1 MDRERGGVI
10 RYVTGQTSSVDA
22 TERGWRA
29 SYHSQGGTRGAHITA
44 AHLRGATVM
53 TSGEIIRLRRQMQ
66 RRIRAVVAE
75 RRMARNAAPIGAI
88 DDPGPDQESRT
99 QQHVDG

>member
-1 MDRERGGVI
+1 
-10 RYVTGQTSSVDA
+10 
-22 TERGWRA
+22 
-29 SYHSQGGTRGAHITA
+29 
-44 AHLRGATVM
+44 M

-75 RRMARNAAPIGAI
+75 RRMARNAAPAGAI

>member
-1 MDRERGGVI
+1 
-10 RYVTGQTSSVDA
+10 
-22 TERGWRA
+22 
-29 SYHSQGGTRGAHITA
+29 
-44 AHLRGATVM
+44 M

-75 RRMARNAAPIGAI
+75 RRMARNAAPAGAI
-88 DDPGPDQESRT
+88 EDVSVPEQESRT

>member
-1 MDRERGGVI
+1 
-10 RYVTGQTSSVDA
+10 
-22 TERGWRA
+22 
-29 SYHSQGGTRGAHITA
+29 
-44 AHLRGATVM
+44 M

-75 RRMARNAAPIGAI
+75 RRMARNAAPIGA
-88 DDPGPDQESRT
+88 DDSEPGREHESRN